1 MPKTTTK
8 QITIKSDLLD
18 LVINSEYRTQV
29 KIDLEQLIYLVRDKQ
44 DITILIKTLET
55 SIDQSLVQVLN
66 DFNGNSN
73 TSQQEIIHS
82 LNQTLYNLIID
93 NFRGINHE
101 QEYEKTSDEVYIV
114 LDYFKELQKFRNMNI
129 KEFIQDYEL
138 VDGRVIKKT

>member
-138 VDGRVIKKT
+138 VDGRVVKKT